1 MRDLHLAPVT
11 QRVLLMSYFWAFR
24 MSLDI
29 LLCKCCILGFEF
41 KFFSV
46 TEQNSLGSI
55 SLEFSQQI
63 VIRKCMGISGEILY
77 VDFGVPLV
85 RLPLNN

>member
-1 MRDLHLAPVT
+1 MWV
-11 QRVLLMSYFWAFR
+11 
-24 MSLDI
+24 
-29 LLCKCCILGFEF
+29 
-41 KFFSV
+41 FSV

-63 VIRKCMGISGEILY
+63 VIGKCMGISGEILY
-77 VDFGVPLV
+77 VDIGVPLV